1 MLLDEL
7 NALDVTGFAAA
18 LDGVFE
24 HALWVAEA
32 AAARRPFATVSALH
46 DALMDAVRAA
56 PAERRL
62 AFIRAHPELGSK
74 VRRADITAESR
85 MEQGALGLDR
95 LSDAELGEFTRQNAA
110 YRTKFGFPY
119 IVCVRRQ
126 SRDAILAGFATRL
139 ANTPAEEETRA
150 LDEIGHI
157 TKLRLVAKITGPGA
171 PKTTGRLSTHVLDT
185 MAGRPAAG
193 VRVELFEIGRS
204 ARGLI
209 VSTATNDDG
218 RTDAPLVSGEPLRIG
233 TYELLF
239 HAGDYFRAR
248 GVALAEPAFLDVV
261 PIRFSIAEPEG
272 HYHVPL
278 LVTPWSYST
287 YRGS

>member
-1 MLLDEL
+1 VLLEEL
-7 NALDVTGFAAA
+7 NALDVAGFVAA

-24 HALWVAEA
+24 HAPWVAEA
-32 AAARRPFATVSALH
+32 AAARRPFATVAALH
-46 DALMDAVRAA
+46 DGLMDEVRAA
-56 PAERRL
+56 PPDRRI

-95 LSDAELGEFTRQNAA
+95 LSDAELDDFTRQNAA
-110 YRTKFGFPY
+110 YQARFGFPY

-126 SRDAILAGFATRL
+126 SRDAILAGFVARL
-139 ANTPAEEETRA
+139 ANTPAEEEKRA
-150 LDEIGHI
+150 LDEIGFI
-157 TKLRLVAKITGPGA
+157 TRLRLVAKITGPGT
-171 PKTTGRLSTHVLDT
+171 PKTSGRLSTHVLDT

-233 TYELLF
+233 IYELQF

-248 GVALAEPAFLDVV
+248 SVALAQPAFLDIV

>member
-7 NALDVTGFAAA
+7 NALDVAGFVAA

-24 HALWVAEA
+24 HTPWVAEA
-32 AAARRPFATVSALH
+32 AAVRRPFATVSALH
-46 DALMDAVRAA
+46 DGLMDAVRAA

-95 LSDAELGEFTRQNAA
+95 LSDAEFDEFTERNAA
-110 YRTKFGFPY
+110 YRTRFGMPY
-119 IVCVRRQ
+119 IVCVRRHT
-126 SRDAILAGFATRL
+126 RDSILAGFAARL
-139 ANTPAEEETRA
+139 ANSAGDEQARA
-150 LDEIGHI
+150 LEEIGHI
-157 TKLRLVAKITGPGA
+157 TRLRLVAKVTGPGT
-171 PKTTGRLSTHVLDT
+171 PRTTGRLSTHVLDT

-193 VRVELFEIGRS
+193 VRVELHEIGRS
-204 ARGLI
+204 ARGL
-209 VSTATNDDG
+209 VAAVATNADG

-233 TYELLF
+233 TYELVF
-239 HAGDYFRAR
+239 HAGDYFRAC
-248 GVALAEPAFLDVV
+248 GVTLAAPAFLDVV

-278 LVTPWSYST
+278 LVTPWSFST